1 MANTIDNAYVRT
13 FEDNVRFLA
22 QQSDTRLRK
31 WVDEFG
37 GPGEDHVWETLGTI
51 DAEEKVGRLVS
62 TPVMDTPWDNRLATI
77 STYHAGDSTE
87 QEDPSQMLL
96 DPNSKL
102 TKALAMA
109 MRREVDDVI
118 ITAATATA
126 YNKDG
131 STTAFTAAQTVGDG
145 TGVISLDVITAV
157 LEVFDNNDI
166 DEDEPKVFVI
176 GPTQKRKMLQL
187 LEVTSA
193 DFQTKKALADGY
205 LPNFLGFSWIVSNRL
220 LVPTTDQLNCL
231 AFTKWGIGLHVA
243 KDIWARVAED
253 PSASFAWRIYTA
265 MSMGAVRVEDEHVVK
280 VHLKDA
286 MS

>member
-1 MANTIDNAYVRT
+1 MPNTIDNAYVRT

-22 QQSDTRLRK
+22 QQSDTRLRA
-31 WVDEFG
+31 WVDEHN
-37 GPGEDHVWETLGTI
+37 GPGEDHVWETLASTE
-51 DAEEKVGRLVS
+51 AEEKIGRLVA
-62 TPVMDTPWDNRLATI
+62 TPVNDTPWDNRMATI

-87 QEDPSQMLL
+87 QEDPGQMLM

-102 TKALAMA
+102 TRALAMA

-118 ITAATATA
+118 IAAATAA
-126 YNKDG
+126 ASDKEA
-131 STTAFTAAQTVGDG
+131 STTAFGAGQTVGDG
-145 TGVISLDVITAV
+145 TGVISLDVITEV

-166 DEDEPKVFVI
+166 DEDEMKCFCI

-193 DFQTKKALADGY
+193 DFQTKKALADGF
-205 LPNFLGFSWIVSNRL
+205 LPNFLGFNWIASNRL
-220 LVPTTDQLNCL
+220 LVPSAGELNCL
-231 AFTKWGIGLHVA
+231 AFTKWGIGLHVT

-253 PSASFAWRIYTA
+253 ASASFAWRIYTA

>member
-1 MANTIDNAYVRT
+1 MPNTVDNAFVRT
-13 FEDNVRFLA
+13 FESNVRFLA

-31 WVDEFG
+31 WVDEVSERS
-37 GPGEDHVWETLGTI
+37 EDHVWETLGAI
-51 DAEEKVGRLVS
+51 DPEQKVGRLVS
-62 TPVMDTPWDNRLATI
+62 TPVADSPWDNRLASI
-77 STYHAGDSTE
+77 ATYHAGDTSE
-87 QEDPSQMLL
+87 QEDISQMLI

-102 TKALAMA
+102 TKNLAMA
-109 MRREVDDVI
+109 MRRQVDDII

-126 YNKDG
+126 YDKDG
-131 STTAFTAAQTVGDG
+131 GTTVWDSGQTIGNG
-145 TGVISLDVITAV
+145 AGVISLDFIT
-157 LEVFDNNDI
+157 EVMELFDSNDI
-166 DEDEPKVFVI
+166 DEDERKVFVI

-205 LPNFLGFSWIVSNRL
+205 LPNFMGFDWIISNRL
-220 LVPTTDQLNCL
+220 LIPTGGQLNCL
-231 AFTKWGIGLHVA
+231 AFTKWGLGLHVA

-265 MSMGAVRVEDEHVVK
+265 LSMGAVRVEDKHVVK
-280 VHLKDA
+280 AHLKDS